1 MQPSFTI
8 LLCVV
13 RPPDLID
20 LAIASVQAQTR
31 EDFELFVVCD
41 GAPEATINAA
51 REKAALDRRIRVFPF
66 EKGERHG
73 ELHRDAVLREARGRF
88 VCHIADDDL
97 WLPHHLDGMA
107 ALLEE
112 ADFGHSFTLF
122 LAPEVK
128 PFLRLH
134 DLADPAIRARL
145 QTERWNY
152 FGPTCAGYRLSGYRR
167 LPVRWAPAP
176 PEIWSDL
183 HMWRKFL
190 ALPDISCATRFDVST
205 ISFSAK
211 SRRDMDL
218 ALRRVEMSTIA
229 AMQSSELV
237 TMIKAAAA
245 SWPEVE
251 LPRLSSLE
259 D

>member
-1 MQPSFTI
+1 MQPSFTV

-41 GAPEATINAA
+41 GAPEATVNAA
-51 REKAALDRRIRVFPF
+51 CDMAARDPRIRVFPF

-88 VCHIADDDL
+88 VCHVADDDL

-107 ALLEE
+107 TLLEG

-122 LAPEVK
+122 LSPKGK
-128 PFLRLH
+128 PSLRLH
-134 DLADPAIRARL
+134 DLADPATRARL

-152 FGPTCAGYRLSGYRR
+152 FGPTCAGYRLSAYRR
-167 LPVRWAPAP
+167 LPVGWAPAP

-190 ALPDISCATRFDVST
+190 ALPDIRCATRFDVST
-205 ISFSAK
+205 ISFPAV
-211 SRRDMDL
+211 SRRNMDL
-218 ALRRVEMSTIA
+218 ALRRAEMSTIA
-229 AMQSSELV
+229 AMQPSALAAI
-237 TMIKAAAA
+237 MNAAAA
-245 SWPEVE
+245 SWPTVE
-251 LPRLSSLE
+251 LPRISSLE